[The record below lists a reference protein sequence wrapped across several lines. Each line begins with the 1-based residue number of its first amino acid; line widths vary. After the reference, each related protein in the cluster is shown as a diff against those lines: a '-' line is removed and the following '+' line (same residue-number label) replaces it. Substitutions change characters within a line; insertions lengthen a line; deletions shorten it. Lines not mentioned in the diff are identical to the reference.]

1 MYQQDRVSEPQSNK
15 HHHSTRGS
23 TKKWL
28 SSLGPGIITAAL
40 VFGPGSLTITSK
52 LGALFGYRLLW
63 VIIVAIFFMVIFTE
77 MGARVGIT
85 TNASLLTIIKNK
97 WSKAASIT
105 IGIGIFLITA
115 SFQAGNTI
123 GASLAF
129 AELFDHAIEPWII
142 VFTLLAIFLLFFR
155 SFYKILEKIMITLVG
170 LMLTSFFITLILAR
184 PKLSYL
190 AEGFIPAIPEGAE
203 ILSIALIASS
213 FSLVGAF
220 YQSYLVKEKGWK
232 IEEIKQGKRE
242 SVAGIIILGIISS
255 FILINAAAIL
265 YPQGIQVNSATDM
278 GLALEPLYGN
288 VATVIFMLGL
298 FGAAFSSLI
307 GNATIGGSLL
317 SDAFSLGNQLELKVV
332 RVMILLVMV
341 IGATIA
347 LIFGRLPLEL
357 IIFAQAITIIIAPL
371 IGIALFFIANDRGT
385 MGHQKNNRWQNIAG
399 IMGLSLLIFLAVIH
413 LRLLLFK

>member
-1 MYQQDRVSEPQSNK
+1 MYKPDSVSEPQSDK
-15 HHHSTRGS
+15 HHHSNKRGA
-23 TKKWL
+23 KKWL
-28 SSLGPGIITAAL
+28 STLGPGIITAAL

-52 LGALFGYRLLW
+52 MGALFGYQLLW

-85 TNASLLTIIKNK
+85 SNASLLTMIKNK

-105 IGIGIFLITA
+105 IGIAVFLITA

-129 AELFDHAIEPWII
+129 AELFDHAVEPWVII
-142 VFTLLAIFLLFFR
+142 FTLLAMFLLFFR
-155 SFYKILEKIMITLVG
+155 SFYKILEKIMIILVG

-184 PKLSYL
+184 PKLSHL
-190 AEGFIPAIPEGAE
+190 AEGFVPAIPQGAE
-203 ILSIALIASS
+203 TLSIALVASS

-220 YQSYLVKEKGWK
+220 YQSYLVKEKGWRIK
-232 IEEIKQGKRE
+232 EIKQGKRE
-242 SVAGIIILGIISS
+242 SITGVLILGIISS

-288 VATVIFMLGL
+288 VATIIFMLGL

-317 SDAFSLGNQLELKVV
+317 SDAFSLGNQLELKIV
-332 RVMILLVMV
+332 RIMILLVMA
-341 IGATIA
+341 IGAIIA

-371 IGIALFFIANDRGT
+371 IGIALFLIANDHRT
-385 MGHQKNNRWQNIAG
+385 MGHQKNNIWQNIAG
-399 IMGLSLLIFLAVIH
+399 ILGLLLLTFLAVTH
-413 LRLLLFK
+413 LRLLLFN